1 MAQAV
6 HIFIAYARKDSALL
20 DEFRVHLRPLERADK
35 LRIWY
40 DGLIEPGAEWEASIK
55 QNLHAADIILLLVSA
70 DAIASDYFYD
80 KEVAD
85 ALERHRKG
93 SARVVPMI
101 VRPCAWTT
109 TPLAGLQ
116 ALPKDGKPV
125 TSWSDRDEA
134 FTYAA
139 EALWDMAHSIQQQR
153 EEKEEQALR
162 EKEAAKEARRAA
174 QKAKEEAARRAEQE
188 RLQRA
193 EEDKRRKEAEARRR
207 EKEAADARKAEQ
219 ERWRR
224 TEEDK
229 QRKEAEAR
237 RTKEEAERKALL
249 ARQAEYAR
257 HMAEARKHLSRRDWR
272 KAQTAAQAA
281 LALAP
286 GDADA
291 QLVIRKAEKG
301 GSQPPPLSPP
311 YLIWAAGGVGTILV
325 IFMLINIAIGSGKEK
340 TSLST
345 PVPAATTSQA
355 TTATD
360 QPDLVLVTGG
370 TFSMGCTSEQKDCY
384 DDEKPVTRV
393 TVDDF
398 YMGKYAVTV
407 REFKQFIEAT
417 GYKTDADK
425 DGGSYLWTGSEWE
438 KKAGVNWKC
447 DVEGKVR
454 PDSEHNHPVIHVSW
468 NDAAAYCNWLSEQQN
483 LSKVYTISGDKVSAD
498 WSAKGYRLPT
508 EAEWEYAAR
517 GGGKAVLFG
526 NGKNVADP
534 KEINFD
540 ASAAYKKDYSVAG
553 EYRGKTVS
561 VGSLNSPN
569 TLGLHDM
576 SGNVWE
582 WCWDWKAPY
591 PGGHENNYRGPAS
604 GSYRV
609 CRGGSWYNNPR
620 VVRVANRSSSTPDD
634 RVNFLGFRL
643 ARAVR

>member
-1 MAQAV
+1 MVYFIPKISYLYAHNRKPAPLMAQAV

-85 ALERHRKG
+85 ALDRHRKG
-93 SARVVPMI
+93 DARVVPMI
-101 VRPCAWTT
+101 VRPCAWRT
-109 TPLAGLQ
+109 TPLAELQ

-139 EALWDMAHSIQQQR
+139 EALWDMVHNILQQR
-153 EEKEEQALR
+153 EEKEEHTRR
-162 EKEAAKEARRAA
+162 EKEAAEEARRAA

-193 EEDKRRKEAEARRR
+193 EEEKRRKE
-207 EKEAADARKAEQ
+207 EAAKG
-219 ERWRR
+219 
-224 TEEDK
+224 
-229 QRKEAEAR
+229 
-237 RTKEEAERKALL
+237 
-249 ARQAEYAR
+249 
-257 HMAEARKHLSRRDWR
+257 MV
-272 KAQTAAQAA
+272 
-281 LALAP
+281 
-286 GDADA
+286 
-291 QLVIRKAEKG
+291 LVKG
-301 GSQPPPLSPP
+301 G
-311 YLIWAAGGVGTILV
+311 A
-325 IFMLINIAIGSGKEK
+325 FDM
-340 TSLST
+340 
-345 PVPAATTSQA
+345 
-355 TTATD
+355 
-360 QPDLVLVTGG
+360 GG
-370 TFSMGCTSEQKDCY
+370 TPEQKDCR

-398 YMGKYAVTV
+398 YMGKYAVTFDEYDAFCTATS
-407 REFKQFIEAT
+407 REKP
-417 GYKTDADK
+417 
-425 DGGSYLWTGSEWE
+425 S
-438 KKAGVNWKC
+438 
-447 DVEGKVR
+447 
-454 PDSEHNHPVIHVSW
+454 DSGWGRGQRPVIKVSW
-468 NDAAAYCNWLSEQQN
+468 NDAVAYCNWLSEQN
-483 LSKVYTISGDKVSAD
+483 GLAKVYAISGNKVTAD

-540 ASAAYKKDYSVAG
+540 GSAAYKKDYSVAG
-553 EYRGKTVS
+553 EYRQKTVS

-609 CRGGSWYNNPR
+609 CRGGSWNDVPQG
-620 VVRVANRSSSTPDD
+620 VRVAGRGYSTPGL
-634 RVNFLGFRL
+634 RRYSLGFRL

>member
-40 DGLIEPGAEWEASIK
+40 DGLIEPGAEWEADIK
-55 QNLHAADIILLLVSA
+55 KNLHAADIILLLVSA

-85 ALERHRKG
+85 ALDRHRQG

-101 VRPCAWTT
+101 VRPCAWRT
-109 TPLAGLQ
+109 TPLAELQ

-153 EEKEEQALR
+153 EEKSEAARR
-162 EKEAAKEARRAA
+162 EKEAAEEARRAA
-174 QKAKEEAARRAEQE
+174 QKAKEEEARKAEQE

-193 EEDKRRKEAEARRR
+193 EAEKRRQEEEDRR
-207 EKEAADARKAEQ
+207 EKEAAQNMVLVK
-219 ERWRR
+219 
-224 TEEDK
+224 
-229 QRKEAEAR
+229 
-237 RTKEEAERKALL
+237 
-249 ARQAEYAR
+249 
-257 HMAEARKHLSRRDWR
+257 
-272 KAQTAAQAA
+272 
-281 LALAP
+281 
-286 GDADA
+286 GDAFD
-291 QLVIRKAEKG
+291 
-301 GSQPPPLSPP
+301 
-311 YLIWAAGGVGTILV
+311 
-325 IFMLINIAIGSGKEK
+325 M
-340 TSLST
+340 
-345 PVPAATTSQA
+345 
-355 TTATD
+355 
-360 QPDLVLVTGG
+360 GG
-370 TFSMGCTSEQKDCY
+370 TPEQKDCRV
-384 DDEKPVTRV
+384 DEKPVTRV

-407 REFKQFIEAT
+407 REFKQFMEAT
-417 GYKTDADK
+417 GYKTDAEK
-425 DGGSYLWTGSEWE
+425 DGGSNLWTGSEWK

-447 DVEGKVR
+447 DVKGKVR

-468 NDAAAYCNWLSEQQN
+468 NDAVAFCNWLSEQQN
-483 LSKVYTISGDKVSAD
+483 LAKVYTISGEQVTAD
-498 WSAKGYRLPT
+498 WNAKGYRLPT

-517 GGGKAVLFG
+517 GGGQAVLFG

-534 KEINFD
+534 KEINF
-540 ASAAYKKDYSVAG
+540 AGSAAYKKAYSVAG
-553 EYRGKTVS
+553 EYRQKTVP

-569 TLGLHDM
+569 ALGLHDM

-591 PGGHENNYRGPAS
+591 PGGNKNNYRGPAS

-609 CRGGSWYNNPR
+609 CRGGSWYDFPQG
-620 VVRVANRSSSTPDD
+620 VRVASRFNFTPGSRSGL
-634 RVNFLGFRL
+634 LGFRL

>member
-1 MAQAV
+1 MSSPRSRYGFPLPVRLMVYFIPKISYLYAHNRKPAPLMAQAV
-6 HIFIAYARKDSALL
+6 QIFIAYARKDSALL

-55 QNLHAADIILLLVSA
+55 KNLHAADIILLLVSA

-85 ALERHRKG
+85 ALDRHRKG

-101 VRPCAWTT
+101 VRPCAWRT
-109 TPLAGLQ
+109 TPLAELQ

-153 EEKEEQALR
+153 EEKTEQARR
-162 EKEAAKEARRAA
+162 EKEDAKETRRAA
-174 QKAKEEAARRAEQE
+174 QQAKEEQAHRAEQE
-188 RLQRA
+188 RRQRA
-193 EEDKRRKEAEARRR
+193 EEEKRRKE
-207 EKEAADARKAEQ
+207 EAAQ
-219 ERWRR
+219 N
-224 TEEDK
+224 
-229 QRKEAEAR
+229 
-237 RTKEEAERKALL
+237 
-249 ARQAEYAR
+249 
-257 HMAEARKHLSRRDWR
+257 MV
-272 KAQTAAQAA
+272 
-281 LALAP
+281 
-286 GDADA
+286 
-291 QLVIRKAEKG
+291 LVKG
-301 GSQPPPLSPP
+301 G
-311 YLIWAAGGVGTILV
+311 A
-325 IFMLINIAIGSGKEK
+325 FDM
-340 TSLST
+340 
-345 PVPAATTSQA
+345 
-355 TTATD
+355 
-360 QPDLVLVTGG
+360 GG
-370 TFSMGCTSEQKDCY
+370 TPEQKDCR

-425 DGGSYLWTGSEWE
+425 DGGSNFWTGSKWE

-454 PDSEHNHPVIHVSW
+454 PDSEHNHPVIHISW

-483 LSKVYTISGDKVSAD
+483 LAKVYTISGNKVTAD
-498 WSAKGYRLPT
+498 WNAKGYRLPT

-540 ASAAYKKDYSVAG
+540 ASAAFKKDYSVAG
-553 EYRGKTVS
+553 EYRGKTVP

-569 TLGLHDM
+569 ALGLHDM
-576 SGNVWE
+576 SGNVLE

-609 CRGGSWYNNPR
+609 CRGGSWFYVPQD
-620 VVRVANRSSSTPDD
+620 VRVADRRYDTPAV
-634 RVNFLGFRL
+634 RNGYLGFRL